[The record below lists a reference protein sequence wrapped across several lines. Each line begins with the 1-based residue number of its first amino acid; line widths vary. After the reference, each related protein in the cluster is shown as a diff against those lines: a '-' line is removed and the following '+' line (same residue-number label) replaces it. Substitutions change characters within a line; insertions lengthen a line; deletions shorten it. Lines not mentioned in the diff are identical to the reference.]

1 MSDLLCPDMSPFGLK
16 GADAAAPRW
25 VAAAFCGFPA
35 DWHDRKL
42 QKVTSVQCYI
52 DPRSNELKVFDIEE
66 GSAMV
71 LQRPLNLLT
80 VEHTFHSTCKA
91 HELKLE
97 DFSLVINFDAW
108 KISSENDTP
117 EMSAEMED
125 RLQRDEAD
133 LANFLSQV
141 QHMCKAAGGV
151 LTCDTWKI
159 VLQKFH
165 AKRCFDKGVLSA
177 EALERG
183 ILTITMSPAKHTFDD
198 QVVNGN
204 AGASSTVSA
213 STIGAGDSA
222 VAVASPEND
231 AGGLGARAAVVGAA
245 SGAAAAAGG
254 GIAGA
259 LGAVALTGAGVA
271 SSAAPLPLM
280 GASGGAVAATGTV
293 GSGAILVGAA
303 AVACGVGGGLVVL
316 TGMLLWSRYWTGS
329 AIESELPC
337 EPWELPEDVLRQVIG
352 DETLEHREK
361 TELIVDKRNMLC
373 SCLQKHPSSV
383 NTLLQHYLKV
393 FACGLVL
400 VHEDPFIQQKA
411 VEKKVSFSKYRILS
425 MPPSSAE
432 RLQVVGRLGRDLF
445 FIGRD
450 KSTNADNLSRV
461 HRELS
466 DALDSD
472 PRVFDTVN
480 RCMGQDFP
488 HTFSLVK
495 EAQVSLAKLLE
506 ASGPQ
511 KTDLQNLFSKL
522 WASVAQEV
530 GCLLAKALWGA
541 FARAPCV

>member
-1 MSDLLCPDMSPFGLK
+1 MANERNGDVRPSLSRHVPFR
-16 GADAAAPRW
+16 ADGCRCSCSTLGGSGIL
-25 VAAAFCGFPA
+25 AFCGFPA

-42 QKVTSVQCYI
+42 QKVTSVQCCI

-108 KISSENDTP
+108 KISRENDTP

-125 RLQRDEAD
+125 RSQRDEAD
-133 LANFLSQV
+133 LANFFSQV
-141 QHMCKAAGGV
+141 QHMCKAAGSV

-165 AKRCFDKGVLSA
+165 AKRCFDRGVLSA

-183 ILTITMSPAKHTFDD
+183 ILAIAMSPEKHTFGD
-198 QVVNGN
+198 QVVNGSP
-204 AGASSTVSA
+204 GASSTVYE
-213 STIGAGDSA
+213 
-222 VAVASPEND
+222 VPETACD

-245 SGAAAAAGG
+245 SGAAAAGG
-254 GIAGA
+254 GVAGA
-259 LGAVALTGAGVA
+259 LGGLALTGAGAA
-271 SSAAPLPLM
+271 SSAAPLPLL
-280 GASGGAVAATGTV
+280 GASGGAVAATGAA

-303 AVACGVGGGLVVL
+303 AVACSVGGVLVVL
-316 TGMLLWSRYWTGS
+316 TSAWLWSRYWTGS
-329 AIESELPC
+329 AIESELSC
-337 EPWELPEDVLRQVIG
+337 EPWELPEDVLPQVIR
-352 DETLEHREK
+352 DETLEHGEK
-361 TELIVDKRNMLC
+361 TELILNKRNMLC
-373 SCLQKHPSSV
+373 SCLQKHPSSG

-393 FACGLVL
+393 IVCGLVL
-400 VHEDPFIQQKA
+400 VHEDPFIQEKA

-425 MPPSSAE
+425 MTPSSAE
-432 RLQVVGRLGRDLF
+432 RLQGVGRLGRDLF

-495 EAQVSLAKLLE
+495 EAQASLATLLE
-506 ASGPQ
+506 ASGHQ
-511 KTDLQNLFSKL
+511 KTDWQNLFSKL
-522 WASVAQEV
+522 RASVAQEV

>member
-1 MSDLLCPDMSPFGLK
+1 MANERNGDVRPLSRHVPFRAVQMQLLHAGWQRHS
-16 GADAAAPRW
+16 AA
-25 VAAAFCGFPA
+25 A
-35 DWHDRKL
+35 DWHRKL
-42 QKVTSVQCYI
+42 QKVTRVQCCI

-108 KISSENDTP
+108 KISRENDTP

-125 RLQRDEAD
+125 RSQRDEAD

-165 AKRCFDKGVLSA
+165 AKSCFDKGVLSA

-183 ILTITMSPAKHTFDD
+183 ILAIAMSPEKHTFGD
-198 QVVNGN
+198 QVVNGSP
-204 AGASSTVSA
+204 GASSTVYE
-213 STIGAGDSA
+213 
-222 VAVASPEND
+222 VPETACD

-245 SGAAAAAGG
+245 SGAAAAGG
-254 GIAGA
+254 GVAGA
-259 LGAVALTGAGVA
+259 LGGLALTGAGAA
-271 SSAAPLPLM
+271 SSAAPLPLL
-280 GASGGAVAATGTV
+280 GASGGAVAATGAA

-303 AVACGVGGGLVVL
+303 AVACSVGGVLVVL
-316 TGMLLWSRYWTGS
+316 TSAWLWSRYWTGS
-329 AIESELPC
+329 AIESELSC
-337 EPWELPEDVLRQVIG
+337 EPWELPEDVLPQVIR
-352 DETLEHREK
+352 DETLEHGEK
-361 TELIVDKRNMLC
+361 TELILNKRNMLC
-373 SCLQKHPSSV
+373 SCLQKHPSSG

-393 FACGLVL
+393 FVCGLVL
-400 VHEDPFIQQKA
+400 VHEDPFIQEKA

-425 MPPSSAE
+425 MTPSSAE

-495 EAQVSLAKLLE
+495 EAQASLATLLE
-506 ASGPQ
+506 ASGHQ
-511 KTDLQNLFSKL
+511 KTDWQNLFSKL
-522 WASVAQEV
+522 RASVAQEV